1 MSPHLSRR
9 RSQTMAGVSLIVL
22 GTVFFLD
29 QMAVV
34 AMQDVWQYWPLML
47 VAGGFI
53 RMIDPESPRDVASG
67 AWTML
72 IGLWLFANFEGW
84 YGINFGNSWPVLLI
98 GWGITLLLRPVLHMR
113 LASKQADADA
123 TRKENNNAL

>member
-1 MSPHLSRR
+1 
-9 RSQTMAGVSLIVL
+9 MAGVSLIVL

-29 QMAVV
+29 QMAII

-47 VAGGFI
+47 VAAGLI
-53 RMIDPESPRDVASG
+53 RMLDPASPRDVLSG
-67 AWTML
+67 SWTVL

-84 YGINFGNSWPVLLI
+84 FGINFGNSWPVLLI

-113 LASKQADADA
+113 LASQQTDADA
-123 TRKENNNAL
+123 TRKENHNAF